1 MDGAHLQKPGAG
13 LLTTCGWWRRDCT
26 PGLFCWLDLHIADTE
41 EAFLL
46 VFSVDALASL
56 PQLVL
61 QAWNVPDLSA
71 GVNCSFEDFTESE
84 SRIEDGKIYCSSP
97 SAKDVIPITR
107 GRGELVPRVG
117 RNPETNLVPLVALQA
132 DPGEESPPLTA
143 LTGS

>member
-1 MDGAHLQKPGAG
+1 M
-13 LLTTCGWWRRDCT
+13 
-26 PGLFCWLDLHIADTE
+26 
-41 EAFLL
+41 L
-46 VFSVDALASL
+46 VFCVDALASP

-107 GRGELVPRVG
+107 GRGELVPQGGKKARDKLCPTCCPTG
-117 RNPETNLVPLVALQA
+117 RCGGGQSSRDSDPRPL
-132 DPGEESPPLTA
+132 SRT
-143 LTGS
+143 

>member
-1 MDGAHLQKPGAG
+1 M
-13 LLTTCGWWRRDCT
+13 
-26 PGLFCWLDLHIADTE
+26 
-41 EAFLL
+41 L

>member
-1 MDGAHLQKPGAG
+1 MCMQQTQGSLSSYLSILMLSP
-13 LLTTCGWWRRDCT
+13 L
-26 PGLFCWLDLHIADTE
+26 
-41 EAFLL
+41 
-46 VFSVDALASL
+46 L

-107 GRGELVPRVG
+107 GRGELMPWG
-117 RNPETNLVPLVALQA
+117 GEIALRQNVSHLL
-132 DPGEESPPLTA
+132 PHKQMWRRTVL
-143 LTGS
+143 L

>member
-1 MDGAHLQKPGAG
+1 M
-13 LLTTCGWWRRDCT
+13 
-26 PGLFCWLDLHIADTE
+26 E
-41 EAFLL
+41 ESFLL
-46 VFSVDALASL
+46 VFCVDALPSP

-107 GRGELVPRVG
+107 GRGELVPRG
-117 RNPETNLVPLVALQA
+117 
-132 DPGEESPPLTA
+132 GEKAQDQPCPPCCPTA
-143 LTGS
+143 RCGGGQSFSDSGPQPPSRT

>member
-1 MDGAHLQKPGAG
+1 MVLP
-13 LLTTCGWWRRDCT
+13 LC
-26 PGLFCWLDLHIADTE
+26 
-41 EAFLL
+41 
-46 VFSVDALASL
+46 

-107 GRGELVPRVG
+107 GRGEPY
-117 RNPETNLVPLVALQA
+117 ALGLEERLRQTLSHFAAPQA
-132 DPGEESPPLTA
+132 DVEENSPPTVAAPCPEL
-143 LTGS
+143 GSWGVRGEGHCCS